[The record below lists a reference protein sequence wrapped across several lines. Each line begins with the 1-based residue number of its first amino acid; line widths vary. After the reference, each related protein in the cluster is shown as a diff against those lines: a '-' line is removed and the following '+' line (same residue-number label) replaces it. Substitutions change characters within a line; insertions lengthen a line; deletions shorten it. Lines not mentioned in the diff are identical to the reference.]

1 MPSIETTLAER
12 GARYG
17 AFIGHAAI
25 TQVLKSV
32 MRGTLLEDLQDEKF
46 VTDLEAALAPV
57 KAKWPTLRCDVREG
71 WEMVAHKL
79 GRSLNGDAEWAE
91 NAHDGAGYLTLVD
104 DRQTSEQAASEEA
117 VRQEAAKGAPRAA
130 RRKS

>member
-1 MPSIETTLAER
+1 VSNIETTLAER

-17 AFIGHAAI
+17 EFIGHAAI
-25 TQVLKSV
+25 TQALKSV
-32 MRGTLLEDLQDEKF
+32 MRGTLA
-46 VTDLEAALAPV
+46 DLEAALAPV

-91 NAHDGAGYLTLVD
+91 NAHDGAGYLKLVD
-104 DRQTSEQAASEEA
+104 DRQTKEQAPKKPVILTAA
-117 VRQEAAKGAPRAA
+117 TRTTGGKRQ
-130 RRKS
+130 

>member
-1 MPSIETTLAER
+1 MSNIETTLAER

-17 AFIGHAAI
+17 EFLGHAAI
-25 TQVLKSV
+25 TQALKSV
-32 MRGTLLEDLQDEKF
+32 MRGTLLEDLGDEKF
-46 VTDLEAALAPV
+46 VADLEAALAPV

-91 NAHDGAGYLTLVD
+91 NAHDGAGYLTLVVK
-104 DRQTSEQAASEEA
+104 RQVEGQAPKKPAILTTA
-117 VRQEAAKGAPRAA
+117 TRTTGGKRQ
-130 RRKS
+130 

>member
-1 MPSIETTLAER
+1 VSNIETTLAER

-17 AFIGHAAI
+17 EFIGHAAI
-25 TQVLKSV
+25 TQALKSV
-32 MRGTLLEDLQDEKF
+32 MRGTLLEDLGDKKF
-46 VTDLEAALAPV
+46 VADLEAALAPV

-91 NAHDGAGYLTLVD
+91 NAHDGAGYLKLVD
-104 DRQTSEQAASEEA
+104 DRQTKEQAPKKPVILTAA
-117 VRQEAAKGAPRAA
+117 TRTTGGKRQ
-130 RRKS
+130 

>member
-1 MPSIETTLAER
+1 MSNIETTLAER

-32 MRGTLLEDLQDEKF
+32 MRGTLFEDLADEKF
-46 VTDLEAALAPV
+46 VADLEAALAPV

-71 WEMVAHKL
+71 LEMVQHKV
-79 GRSLNGDAEWAE
+79 GRVLNGDAEYF
-91 NAHDGAGYLTLVD
+91 DSFVDVGGYAKLVA
-104 DRQTSEQAASEEA
+104 DRQEKDQAPKKPVILTAA
-117 VRQEAAKGAPRAA
+117 TRTTGGKRQ
-130 RRKS
+130 

>member
-1 MPSIETTLAER
+1 VSNIETTLAER

-17 AFIGHAAI
+17 EFLGHAAI
-25 TQVLKSV
+25 TQALKSV
-32 MRGTLLEDLQDEKF
+32 MRGTLLEDLGDEKF
-46 VTDLEAALAPV
+46 VADLEAALAPV

-91 NAHDGAGYLTLVD
+91 NAHDGAGYLTLVVK
-104 DRQTSEQAASEEA
+104 RQVGDQTPKKPGILTA
-117 VRQEAAKGAPRAA
+117 AA
-130 RRKS
+130 RTTGVREKR